1 MSKKVKIFA
10 IVGLVL
16 AAIVAGVSFLGS
28 SSGSTTSTTPSD
40 NGLSSSVQKAAGVPL
55 PTTSA
60 APTEFSVLL
69 STISSITIDTS
80 IFTDSAYRALRDY
93 PITLGTDVKGRPNP
107 FAPIGVDTGSITGVA
122 PVVQVQFDTIQPG
135 KVTATTA
142 EFAAQAIVST
152 PETASVVF
160 EYGTN
165 DLLGSATAP
174 VALGKNG
181 TVLYRVTGLAP
192 ATTYYVRAVLAQGSI
207 TTPGNI
213 MTFTTAAR

>member
-10 IVGLVL
+10 IVGLVI
-16 AAIVAGVSFLGS
+16 AAIIAAMTFIKKP
-28 SSGSTTSTTPSD
+28 GSTPAPSN
-40 NGLSSSVQKAAGVPL
+40 NGIASSAQKAAGVPL
-55 PTTSA
+55 PTTSS
-60 APTEFSVLL
+60 APSEFSLLL
-69 STISSITIDTS
+69 STINSINIDTS

-142 EFAAQAIVST
+142 EFGAQAIVST

-160 EYGTN
+160 EYGIN

-174 VALGKNG
+174 VALGKDG

-192 ATTYYVRAVLAQGSI
+192 ATTYYVRAVLAQGSM

-213 MTFTTAAR
+213 MTFTTLAR